1 MQNVILK
8 KNMGINTRIMARRKK
23 RSVGFNNLPMNVL
36 LKIFQYFTEEE
47 LQKNII
53 PVRAFG
59 EMNIILL
66 K

>member
-1 MQNVILK
+1 MFMQNVILK

-36 LKIFQYFTEEE
+36 VNIFEYFNEEE

-53 PVRAFG
+53 PVRTF
-59 EMNIILL
+59 EEKL
-66 K
+66 